1 MKRVMQLIEV
11 EDQRGKEGE
20 NQGSVLG
27 ILKCQQ
33 TFKCRCQMSTL
44 SLELVGSGLS
54 QRQKYPV
61 AGTIVGDKCFF
72 KCLIDSCT
80 SSTTDYVLV
89 TSTYSSIKSLTIFV
103 KNSLSAL
110 HN

>member
-80 SSTTDYVLV
+80 SSTTDVLV
-89 TSTYSSIKSLTIFV
+89 TSTCSSIKSLTIIV